1 MQGVFGIFVKG
12 MDSFVK
18 MRRYLLFII
27 LLINGT
33 VSKGQI
39 YKYIG
44 LEDGLN
50 NQKIY
55 HIQKDRR
62 GYMWFL
68 TQEGVDRYDGKH
80 IKHYT
85 FSDNS
90 MKLDSR
96 IALSWLYMDRKD
108 RLWVIGQKGRIF
120 RYDSQHDKFEL
131 AYIHPKLIRNK
142 SQAFLN
148 YGYLDKNDHV
158 WLCYKDT
165 ITWYNIRTGTTQDM
179 VMPVHGE
186 ITAIEQTEGNHFFI
200 GTGSGLFHVGVE
212 EGKLKLVSDEVVE
225 SIVTPVHELY
235 YHAISKQLFIGGYK
249 DGILV
254 YDMGES
260 GKITSCHSPNNVE
273 INRIVSLNA
282 HELLVATGGKG
293 VYKLDVN
300 TCLSEP
306 YITADYSSY
315 NGMNGNNIND
325 IYVDEEERIWLANY
339 PTGITIR
346 NNRYQSYD
354 LIKHS
359 LGNNRSLVN
368 DQVHD
373 VMEDSDG
380 DLWFATSNGIS
391 LYQTGTKEWHSF
403 FSSFDPVPD
412 DENHIFLAL
421 CEVSP
426 GVIWAGGFTSNIYK
440 IEKKGF
446 KISCF
451 SPASIAGIR
460 PDQYIFDIKKDSN
473 GDIWSGGYYNL
484 KRINLETKSVR
495 LYPGV
500 SSITTILEK
509 DARQMWI
516 GTRMGLYQLDKKSGV
531 YQYIDLPIESL
542 YICALYQRENGIL
555 YIGTRGAGLLV
566 YDSNEGKFIHQ
577 YRADNCALISDNI
590 YTILPRQDGSLLMG
604 TENGITI
611 YSPNEHSFRNWTR
624 EQGLMSVNFNAG
636 SATAYS
642 SSTLVFGGNDGAIRF
657 PTDIQI
663 PEPHYSRLLLRDFM
677 IAYHPVYPGDD
688 GSPLKQDIDETEQL
702 ELAYGQNTFS
712 LDVASINYDYPSNI
726 LYSWKIDGYHKE
738 WSRPSH
744 DNRILVRNLPPGSYT
759 LQIRAISNEEKYKTY
774 ETRSIQIIITPPVWA
789 SMWAMVGY
797 AILLVLVMIIIF
809 RIIMLHKQKKISDE
823 KTRFFINTAHDIR
836 TPLTLIKAPLEEV
849 VENHMVTD
857 KALPHINMALR
868 NVNTLLQLTTNLINF
883 ERIDIYS
890 STLYVSEYEL
900 NSYMNDVC
908 ATFRKYAEMKHIKF
922 VYESN
927 FDYLNVWFDS
937 DKMGSI
943 LKNILSNAL
952 KYTPENG
959 SVCICAYE
967 EGTTWSIEVKD
978 TGIGIPSC
986 EQKKLFRNYFRGSN
1000 VVNLK
1005 VTGSGIGLM
1014 LVYKL
1019 VRLHKGKIQIQS
1031 AEQQGTCVRITFLK
1045 GNKHFHKAKFIS
1057 PKEVDEC
1064 PEVTMSGGAPDLP
1077 VMKSPQMNNSSQR
1090 VLVVEDNDDLRNY
1103 LVDMLAVSYYVQSCS
1118 NGKDALV
1125 IIREFNPDLVI
1136 SDIMMPEMSG
1146 DELCST
1152 IKSDIEMSHIPV
1164 ILLTAL
1170 GDEKDILG
1178 GLEIGADA
1186 YITKP
1191 FSVGIL
1197 KVTIKNILANRALL
1211 RQVYNS
1217 IEDEEKDLP
1226 ANCANTL
1233 DWKFIASVKE
1243 CIEKN
1248 MGDPGFNVEM
1258 LSSHHHMSRTSFFNK
1273 LKALTGYAPADYIR
1287 MIRLQ
1292 HAAQLLKQGEH
1303 TVTEVSD
1310 IVGFSDV
1317 KYFREVFKKYYDVS
1331 PSKYAESGKE
1341 GASSTTNF
1349 RNETD

>member
-1 MQGVFGIFVKG
+1 
-12 MDSFVK
+12 
-18 MRRYLLFII
+18 MRGFFLFIL
-27 LLINGT
+27 LLINCT

-68 TQEGVDRYDGKH
+68 TQEGIDRYDGKH
-80 IKHYT
+80 IKHYN
-85 FSDNS
+85 FSDDN
-90 MKLDSR
+90 MTLDSR
-96 IALSWLYMDRKD
+96 IALNWLYMDNGNV
-108 RLWVIGQKGRIF
+108 LWVIGQKGRIF

-131 AYIHPKLIRNK
+131 AYVHPELIKNK
-142 SQAFLN
+142 SQAFLD
-148 YGYLDKNDHV
+148 YGYLDKNDRI
-158 WLCYKDT
+158 WLCCKDS
-165 ITWYNIRTGTTQDM
+165 ITWYDTHTGTVLHM
-179 VMPVHGE
+179 SVPVDGE
-186 ITAIEQTEGNHFFI
+186 ITTIEQTDGNHFFI
-200 GTGSGLFHVGVE
+200 GTGSGLFRAGIE
-212 EGKLKLVSDEVVE
+212 EGKLKVVPDEALE
-225 SIVTPVHELY
+225 SIAPVHELY
-235 YHAISKQLFIGGYK
+235 YHAVSKQLFVGNYK
-249 DGILV
+249 EGILI
-254 YDMGES
+254 YDMGGT
-260 GKITSCHSPNNVE
+260 GKIISCQFPNHVE
-273 INRIVSLNA
+273 VNQIVALNA

-300 TCLSEP
+300 TYMSEP

-325 IYVDEEERIWLANY
+325 VYVDEEDRIWLANY

-346 NNRYQSYD
+346 NNRYGSYD
-354 LIKHS
+354 LIRHS
-359 LGNNRSLVN
+359 LGNTRSLVN

-373 VMEDSDG
+373 VVEDSDG

-391 LYQTGTKEWHSF
+391 FYQTDTKEWRSF
-403 FSSFDPVPD
+403 FSSFDPVPN

-426 GVIWAGGFTSNIYK
+426 GVMWAGGYTSGIYK
-440 IEKKGF
+440 IEKKKGF
-446 KISCF
+446 KVTYL
-451 SPASIAGIR
+451 SPAAIAGVR
-460 PDQYIFDIKKDSN
+460 PDQYIYDIKKDSG
-473 GDIWSGGYYNL
+473 GDIWSGGYYHL
-484 KRINLETKSVR
+484 KRINLETKNVR

-500 SSITTILEK
+500 SSITTIQEK
-509 DARQMWI
+509 DDRLMWI
-516 GTRMGLYQLDKKSGV
+516 GTRMGLYLLDKESGI
-531 YQYIDLPIESL
+531 YRYIDLPVESP
-542 YICALYQRENGIL
+542 YICALYQREDGIL

-566 YDSNEGKFIHQ
+566 YDINKKKFIHQ
-577 YRADNCALISDNI
+577 YRTDNCALISDNI
-590 YTILPRQDGSLLMG
+590 YTILPRQDESLLMG
-604 TENGITI
+604 TETGITI
-611 YSPNEHSFRNWTR
+611 YSPQKHSFRNWTR

-636 SATAYS
+636 SATAWNK
-642 SSTLVFGGNDGAIRF
+642 STLVFGGNEGAVKF
-657 PTDIQI
+657 PTNIQI

-688 GSPLKQDIDETEQL
+688 GSPLKKDIDETDRL

-738 WSRPSH
+738 WSRPSQ

-774 ETRSIQIIITPPVWA
+774 ETRNIQIVITPPVWA
-789 SMWAMVGY
+789 SLWAMVGY

-809 RIIMLHKQKKISDE
+809 RIIMLQKQKKVSDE

-849 VENHMVTD
+849 IENRMVTEQ
-857 KALPHINMALR
+857 ALPHMNMALK

-883 ERIDIYS
+883 ERIDVYS

-900 NSYMNDVC
+900 NTFMNDVC
-908 ATFRKYAEMKHIKF
+908 AAFRKYAEMKHVRF

-952 KYTPENG
+952 KYTPEEG
-959 SVCICAYE
+959 SVCISACE
-967 EGTTWSIEVKD
+967 EGNTWSIEVKD

-986 EQKKLFRNYFRGSN
+986 EQKKLFRNCFRGSN

-1019 VRLHKGKIQIQS
+1019 VKLHKGKIQIQS
-1031 AEQQGTCVRITFLK
+1031 NEQQGTCVRVTFPK
-1045 GNKHFHKAKFIS
+1045 GNSHLHKAKFIS
-1057 PKEVDEC
+1057 PKLPDER
-1064 PEVTMSGGAPDLP
+1064 PETIIPGSISDLP
-1077 VMKSPQMNNSSQR
+1077 AMEISQINSSLQR
-1090 VLVVEDNDDLRNY
+1090 ILIVEDNDDLRNY
-1103 LVDMLAVSYYVQSCS
+1103 LVDMLKTSYNIQACP
-1118 NGKDALV
+1118 NGKDALI

-1146 DELCST
+1146 DELCSA
-1152 IKSDIEMSHIPV
+1152 IKGDLEMSHIPV
-1164 ILLTAL
+1164 VLLTAL
-1170 GDEKDILG
+1170 GDEKNMLE

-1197 KVTIKNILANRALL
+1197 KATIKNLLANRALL

-1217 IEDEEKDLP
+1217 IEEEEHNFP
-1226 ANCANTL
+1226 VNCTNTL
-1233 DWKFIASVKE
+1233 DWKFIASV
-1243 CIEKN
+1243 
-1248 MGDPGFNVEM
+1248 
-1258 LSSHHHMSRTSFFNK
+1258 
-1273 LKALTGYAPADYIR
+1273 
-1287 MIRLQ
+1287 
-1292 HAAQLLKQGEH
+1292 
-1303 TVTEVSD
+1303 
-1310 IVGFSDV
+1310 
-1317 KYFREVFKKYYDVS
+1317 
-1331 PSKYAESGKE
+1331 
-1341 GASSTTNF
+1341 
-1349 RNETD
+1349 

>member
-1 MQGVFGIFVKG
+1 MN
-12 MDSFVK
+12 SFVK
-18 MRRYLLFII
+18 MRRYLLFIF
-27 LLINGT
+27 LLINAT

-44 LEDGLN
+44 LENGLN

-68 TQEGVDRYDGKH
+68 TQEGVDRYDGKY

-85 FSDNS
+85 FSDDN

-96 IALSWLYMDRKD
+96 VALSRFYMDSKD
-108 RLWVIGQKGRIF
+108 VLWVIGQKGRIF
-120 RYDSQHDKFEL
+120 KYDSQHDKFEL
-131 AYIHPKLIRNK
+131 AYVHPELIRNK
-142 SQAFLN
+142 SQAFLD

-165 ITWYNIRTGTTQDM
+165 ITWYNIRTGKTLHKA
-179 VMPVHGE
+179 VPVHGE
-186 ITAIEQTEGNHFFI
+186 ITAIEQTDSNHFFI
-200 GTGSGLFHVGVE
+200 GTGSGLFSVGIE
-212 EGKLKLVSDEVVE
+212 EGEFKLISDEVVNNI
-225 SIVTPVHELY
+225 STPVHELY
-235 YHAISKQLFIGGYK
+235 YHDVSKQLFVGTYK
-249 DGILV
+249 EGILI
-254 YDMGES
+254 YNIGEA
-260 GKITSCHSPNNVE
+260 GKITSCSSPNNVE

-282 HELLVATGGKG
+282 HELLIATGGKG

-300 TCLSEP
+300 TCMSVP

-315 NGMNGNNIND
+315 NKMNGNNIND

-368 DQVHD
+368 NQVHD

-380 DLWFATSNGIS
+380 DLWFATSNGVS
-391 LYQTGTKEWHSF
+391 LYQTDTKEWHSF

-440 IEKKGF
+440 IEKKGL
-446 KISCF
+446 KISLL
-451 SPASIAGIR
+451 SPSTMAGIR
-460 PDQYIFDIKKDSN
+460 PDQYIFDIKKDSS
-473 GDIWSGGYYNL
+473 GDIWSGGYYHL
-484 KRINLETKSVR
+484 KRINLETKNVR

-509 DARQMWI
+509 NARQMWI
-516 GTRMGLYQLDKKSGV
+516 GTRMGLYQLDKQTGV
-531 YQYIDLPIESL
+531 YRYIDLPIESL
-542 YICALYQRENGIL
+542 YICALYQREDGIL

-566 YDSNEGKFIHQ
+566 YDINKEVFIHQ
-577 YRADNCALISDNI
+577 YRTDNCALISDNI
-590 YTILPRQDGSLLMG
+590 YTILPRQDKSLLMG

-611 YSPNEHSFRNWTR
+611 YSPKEHSFRNWTR

-636 SATAYS
+636 SATTYS
-642 SSTLVFGGNDGAIRF
+642 NGTLVFGGNDGAIRF

-688 GSPLKQDIDETEQL
+688 GSPLEKDIDETERL
-702 ELAYGQNTFS
+702 ELTYGQNTFS
-712 LDVASINYDYPSNI
+712 FDVASINYDYPSNI

-738 WSRPSH
+738 WSRPSQ
-744 DNRILVRNLPPGSYT
+744 DNRILVRNLPPGNYT

-789 SMWAMVGY
+789 SVWAMVGY
-797 AILLVLVMIIIF
+797 AILLLLIMVIIF

-823 KTRFFINTAHDIR
+823 KTQFFINTAHDIR

-849 VENHMVTD
+849 VENHMVAEQ
-857 KALPHINMALR
+857 ALPHMNMALK

-883 ERIDIYS
+883 ERIDVYS

-900 NSYMNDVC
+900 NTFMNDVC
-908 ATFRKYAEMKHIKF
+908 AAFRKYAEMKHVRF

-952 KYTPENG
+952 KYTSEEG
-959 SVCICAYE
+959 SVCISACE
-967 EGTTWSIEVKD
+967 EGDTWSIEVKD
-978 TGIGIPSC
+978 TGIGIPLG
-986 EQKKLFRNYFRGSN
+986 EQKKLFRNCFRGSN

-1019 VRLHKGKIQIQS
+1019 VKLHKGKIRIQS
-1031 AEQQGTCVRITFLK
+1031 AEHQGTCVRLTFPK
-1045 GNKHFHKAKFIS
+1045 GNTHLHKAKFIS
-1057 PKEVDEC
+1057 PKLLEQR
-1064 PEVTMSGGAPDLP
+1064 PETIIPGSISDLP
-1077 VMKSPQMNNSSQR
+1077 TMEISRINSSLQR
-1090 VLVVEDNDDLRNY
+1090 ILIVEDNDDLRNY
-1103 LVDMLAVSYYVQSCS
+1103 LVDMLKTSYNIQACP
-1118 NGKDALV
+1118 NGKDALI

-1146 DELCST
+1146 DELCSA
-1152 IKSDIEMSHIPV
+1152 IKGDLEMSHIPV
-1164 ILLTAL
+1164 VLLTAL
-1170 GDEKDILG
+1170 GDEKNMLE

-1197 KVTIKNILANRALL
+1197 KATIKNILTNRALL

-1217 IEDEEKDLP
+1217 IEEEEPSFP
-1226 ANCANTL
+1226 ANCTNTL

-1248 MGDPGFNVEM
+1248 MGDSNFNVEM
-1258 LSSHHHMSRTSFFNK
+1258 LSSQHHMSRTSFFNK

-1292 HAAQLLKQGEH
+1292 HAAQLLKQGEY
-1303 TVTEVSD
+1303 TIAEITD
-1310 IVGFSDV
+1310 MVGFSDA
-1317 KYFREVFKKYYDVS
+1317 KYFREVFKKYYGVS

-1341 GASSTTNF
+1341 ISSSI
-1349 RNETD
+1349 TDFKNME

>member
-1 MQGVFGIFVKG
+1 MS
-12 MDSFVK
+12 SFEK
-18 MRRYLLFII
+18 MRRCLLFVLLFISS
-27 LLINGT
+27 T

-55 HIQKDRR
+55 HIQKDQR

-68 TQEGVDRYDGKH
+68 TQEGIDRYDGKH
-80 IKHYT
+80 IKHYN
-85 FSDNS
+85 FSDDR

-96 IALSWLYMDRKD
+96 IALNWLYMDSGNV
-108 RLWVIGQKGRIF
+108 LWVIGQKGRIF

-131 AYIHPKLIRNK
+131 VYVHPELIRNK

-148 YGYLDKNDHV
+148 YGYLDKNDCI
-158 WLCYKDT
+158 WLCCKDS
-165 ITWYNIRTGTTQDM
+165 ITWYNIHTGKPLYISAS
-179 VMPVHGE
+179 VIGE
-186 ITAIEQTEGNHFFI
+186 ITAIEQADGNHFFI
-200 GTGSGLFHVGVE
+200 GTGSGLFRARIE
-212 EGKLKLVSDEVVE
+212 EGELKLVSDEALE
-225 SIVTPVHELY
+225 SIDTPVHELY
-235 YHAISKQLFIGGYK
+235 YHAVSNQLFVGTYK
-249 DGILV
+249 EGILM
-254 YDMGES
+254 YDMGGTGEIIS
-260 GKITSCHSPNNVE
+260 FQSPNNVE
-273 INRIVSLNA
+273 VNQIVALNA

-300 TCLSEP
+300 TCMSEP

-339 PTGITIR
+339 PTGITVR
-346 NNRYQSYD
+346 NNRYRSYD
-354 LIKHS
+354 LIRHS

-391 LYQTGTKEWHSF
+391 LYQTATKEWRSF

-426 GVIWAGGFTSNIYK
+426 GVIWVGGFTSGIYK
-440 IEKKGF
+440 IEKNKGF
-446 KISCF
+446 KISYL
-451 SPASIAGIR
+451 SPAAIAGVR
-460 PDQYIFDIKKDSN
+460 PDQYIFDIKKDSAGN
-473 GDIWSGGYYNL
+473 IWSGGYYHL
-484 KRINLETKSVR
+484 KRINLETKDVR

-509 DARQMWI
+509 DFRQMWI
-516 GTRMGLYQLDKKSGV
+516 GTRMGLYLLDKQSGV
-531 YQYIDLPIESL
+531 YQYIDLPVESL
-542 YICALYQRENGIL
+542 YICALYQREDGIL

-566 YDSNEGKFIHQ
+566 YDINKKKFIHQ
-577 YRADNCALISDNI
+577 YRSDNCALLSDNI

-611 YSPNEHSFRNWTR
+611 YSPEGHFFRNWTR

-636 SATAYS
+636 SATVYNKSA
-642 SSTLVFGGNDGAIRF
+642 LVFGGNDGAVKF
-657 PTDIQI
+657 PTDIEI

-677 IAYHPVYPGDD
+677 IAYHPVYPGDE
-688 GSPLKQDIDETEQL
+688 GSPLEKDIDETDRL

-712 LDVASINYDYPSNI
+712 LDVVSINYDYPSNI
-726 LYSWKIDGYHKE
+726 LFSWKIDGYHKE
-738 WSRPSH
+738 WSRPSQ
-744 DNRILVRNLPPGSYT
+744 DNRILVRNLPPGNYT
-759 LQIRAISNEEKYKTY
+759 LQIRAVSNEEKYKTY
-774 ETRSIQIIITPPVWA
+774 ETRNIQIVITPPVWA
-789 SMWAMVGY
+789 SVWAMVGY
-797 AILLVLVMIIIF
+797 AILLVLVMGGIF
-809 RIIMLHKQKKISDE
+809 RVIMLHKQKKVSDE

-849 VENHMVTD
+849 VENCMVAERAIPHM
-857 KALPHINMALR
+857 NMALK

-883 ERIDIYS
+883 ERIDVYS

-900 NSYMNDVC
+900 NTYMNDVC
-908 ATFRKYAEMKHIKF
+908 ATFRKYAEMKHVRF

-952 KYTPENG
+952 KYTPEDG
-959 SVCICAYE
+959 SVCIYACE
-967 EGTTWSIEVKD
+967 EGNTWSIEVKD
-978 TGIGIPSC
+978 TGIGIPSG
-986 EQKKLFRNYFRGSN
+986 EQKKLFRNCFRGSN

-1019 VRLHKGKIQIQS
+1019 VKLHKGKIQIQS
-1031 AEQQGTCVRITFLK
+1031 AERQGTCVRITFPK
-1045 GNKHFHKAKFIS
+1045 GNAHLHKAKFIS
-1057 PKEVDEC
+1057 PKVPDER
-1064 PEVTMSGGAPDLP
+1064 PEAIIPRGTSALP
-1077 VMKSPQMNNSSQR
+1077 AMETSRINSSLQR
-1090 VLVVEDNDDLRNY
+1090 ILIVEDNDDLRNY
-1103 LVDMLAVSYYVQSCS
+1103 LVDMLSTSYNIQSCP

-1125 IIREFNPDLVI
+1125 IIREFNPELVI

-1146 DELCST
+1146 DELCAT
-1152 IKSDIEMSHIPV
+1152 IKGELEMSHIPV

-1170 GDEKDILG
+1170 GDEKHMLE

-1186 YITKP
+1186 YIIKP

-1197 KVTIKNILANRALL
+1197 KATIKNILTNRTLL

-1217 IEDEEKDLP
+1217 IQDEEQDFP
-1226 ANCANTL
+1226 VNCTNTL

-1243 CIEKN
+1243 CIERN
-1248 MGDPGFNVEM
+1248 MGDSDFNVEM
-1258 LSSHHHMSRTSFFNK
+1258 LSSQHHMSRTSFFNK

-1292 HAAQLLKQGEH
+1292 HAAQLLKQDEY
-1303 TVTEVSD
+1303 TITEIAD
-1310 IVGFSDV
+1310 MVGFSDA
-1317 KYFREVFKKYYDVS
+1317 KYFREVFKKYYGVS
-1331 PSKYAESGKE
+1331 PSKYVESDRIHSQLSE
-1341 GASSTTNF
+1341 
-1349 RNETD
+1349 

>member
-1 MQGVFGIFVKG
+1 M
-12 MDSFVK
+12 SNFVK
-18 MRRYLLFII
+18 MRGFFLFVL
-27 LLINGT
+27 LLINCT

-68 TQEGVDRYDGKH
+68 TQEGIDRYDGKH
-80 IKHYT
+80 IKHYN
-85 FSDNS
+85 FSDDN
-90 MKLDSR
+90 MTLDSR
-96 IALSWLYMDRKD
+96 IALNWLYMDNGNV
-108 RLWVIGQKGRIF
+108 LWVIGQKGRIF

-131 AYIHPKLIRNK
+131 AYVHPELIRNK

-148 YGYLDKNDHV
+148 YGYLDKNDRI
-158 WLCYKDT
+158 WLCCKDS
-165 ITWYNIRTGTTQDM
+165 ITWYDTHTGTVLHM
-179 VMPVHGE
+179 SVPVDGE
-186 ITAIEQTEGNHFFI
+186 ITTIEQTDGNHFFI
-200 GTGSGLFHVGVE
+200 GTGSGLFRAGIE
-212 EGKLKLVSDEVVE
+212 EGKLKVIPDEALE
-225 SIVTPVHELY
+225 SIAPVHELY
-235 YHAISKQLFIGGYK
+235 YHAVSKQLFVGNYK
-249 DGILV
+249 EGILI
-254 YDMGES
+254 YDMGGT
-260 GKITSCHSPNNVE
+260 GKIISCQFPNHVE
-273 INRIVSLNA
+273 INQIAALNA

-300 TCLSEP
+300 TYMSEP

-325 IYVDEEERIWLANY
+325 VYVDEEDRIWLANY

-346 NNRYQSYD
+346 NNRYGSYD
-354 LIKHS
+354 LIRHS
-359 LGNNRSLVN
+359 LGNTRSLVN

-373 VMEDSDG
+373 VVEDSDG

-391 LYQTGTKEWHSF
+391 FYQTDTKEWRSF
-403 FSSFDPVPD
+403 FSSFDPVPN

-426 GVIWAGGFTSNIYK
+426 GVMWAGGYTSGIYK
-440 IEKKGF
+440 IEKKKGF
-446 KISCF
+446 KVTYL
-451 SPASIAGIR
+451 SPAAIAGVR
-460 PDQYIFDIKKDSN
+460 PDQYIYDIKKDSG
-473 GDIWSGGYYNL
+473 GDIWSGGYYHL
-484 KRINLETKSVR
+484 KRINLDTKNVR

-500 SSITTILEK
+500 SSITTIQEK
-509 DARQMWI
+509 DDRLMWI
-516 GTRMGLYQLDKKSGV
+516 GTRMGLYLLDKESGI
-531 YQYIDLPIESL
+531 YRYIDLPIESP
-542 YICALYQRENGIL
+542 YICALYQREDGIL

-566 YDSNEGKFIHQ
+566 YDINKKKFIHQ
-577 YRADNCALISDNI
+577 YRTDNCALISDNI
-590 YTILPRQDGSLLMG
+590 YTILPRQDESLLMG
-604 TENGITI
+604 TETGITI
-611 YSPNEHSFRNWTR
+611 YSPQKHSFRNWTR

-636 SATAYS
+636 SATAWNK
-642 SSTLVFGGNDGAIRF
+642 STLVFGGNEGAVKF
-657 PTDIQI
+657 PTNIQI

-688 GSPLKQDIDETEQL
+688 GSPLKKDIDETDRL

-738 WSRPSH
+738 WSRPSQ

-759 LQIRAISNEEKYKTY
+759 LQIRAVSNEEKYKTY
-774 ETRSIQIIITPPVWA
+774 ETRNIQIVITPPVWA
-789 SMWAMVGY
+789 SLWAMVGY

-809 RIIMLHKQKKISDE
+809 RIIMLQKQKKVSDE

-849 VENHMVTD
+849 IENRMVTEQ
-857 KALPHINMALR
+857 ALPHMNMALK

-883 ERIDIYS
+883 ERIDVYS

-900 NSYMNDVC
+900 NTFMNDVC
-908 ATFRKYAEMKHIKF
+908 AAFRKYAEMKHVRF

-952 KYTPENG
+952 KYTPEEG
-959 SVCICAYE
+959 SVCISACE
-967 EGTTWSIEVKD
+967 EGNTWSIEVKD

-986 EQKKLFRNYFRGSN
+986 EQKKLFRNCFRGSN

-1019 VRLHKGKIQIQS
+1019 VKLHKGKIQIQS
-1031 AEQQGTCVRITFLK
+1031 NEQQGTCVRVTFPK
-1045 GNKHFHKAKFIS
+1045 GNSHLHKAKFIS
-1057 PKEVDEC
+1057 PKLPDER
-1064 PEVTMSGGAPDLP
+1064 PETIIPGSISDLP
-1077 VMKSPQMNNSSQR
+1077 AMEISQINSSLQR
-1090 VLVVEDNDDLRNY
+1090 ILIVEDNDDLRNY
-1103 LVDMLAVSYYVQSCS
+1103 LVDMLKTSYNIQACP
-1118 NGKDALV
+1118 NGKDALI

-1146 DELCST
+1146 DELCSA
-1152 IKSDIEMSHIPV
+1152 IKGDLEMSHIPV
-1164 ILLTAL
+1164 VLLTAL
-1170 GDEKDILG
+1170 GDEKNMLE

-1197 KVTIKNILANRALL
+1197 KATIKNLLANRALL

-1217 IEDEEKDLP
+1217 IEEEEQNFLV
-1226 ANCANTL
+1226 NCTNTL

-1248 MGDPGFNVEM
+1248 MGDPDFNVEM
-1258 LSSHHHMSRTSFFNK
+1258 LSSRHHMSRTSFFNK
-1273 LKALTGYAPADYIR
+1273 LKVLTA
-1287 MIRLQ
+1287 
-1292 HAAQLLKQGEH
+1292 
-1303 TVTEVSD
+1303 
-1310 IVGFSDV
+1310 
-1317 KYFREVFKKYYDVS
+1317 FKTSY
-1331 PSKYAESGKE
+1331 
-1341 GASSTTNF
+1341 SSFN
-1349 RNETD
+1349 